1 MPSGLKDNELEEQI
15 KAEANQ
21 YIPYPI
27 EEVNLDFQVLGVSA
41 KDKTT
46 VEVLLAA
53 CRKEQVES
61 RMAALEVAGLK
72 PTVVDIEAYALEN
85 ACQFLRHQMPDGGKD
100 KTVAVVDM
108 GASNTSLLVLHDGRP
123 VYTRDQ
129 AFGSKQLTEDIMR
142 FYGMSYEEAN
152 KARRMGTLP
161 ENYQS
166 EVLTHFVT
174 DLVQQIDRSLQFFF
188 AASSQHGKVDQLIFA
203 GGCALIPGADAAIQE
218 RLHIPTVVARPF
230 AQMAVAARARPQQL
244 AQDEA
249 TLLIAAGL
257 AWRAFDE
264 TA

>member
-1 MPSGLKDNELEEQI
+1 
-15 KAEANQ
+15 
-21 YIPYPI
+21 
-27 EEVNLDFQVLGVSA
+27 
-41 KDKTT
+41 
-46 VEVLLAA
+46 
-53 CRKEQVES
+53 
-61 RMAALEVAGLK
+61 
-72 PTVVDIEAYALEN
+72 
-85 ACQFLRHQMPDGGKD
+85 
-100 KTVAVVDM
+100 
-108 GASNTSLLVLHDGRP
+108 
-123 VYTRDQ
+123 
-129 AFGSKQLTEDIMR
+129 
-142 FYGMSYEEAN
+142 
-152 KARRMGTLP
+152 
-161 ENYQS
+161 
-166 EVLTHFVT
+166 VT